1 MKTLVVNRNII
12 VSIFVVMLLIYGLQ
26 GISYGQYEVEGEAPI
41 VTPGE
46 TNTSLVVSFRD
57 YFYAYDVNAYQIQF
71 RRKTPQGDW
80 ITVCSVVSSGSRSG
94 GNLSDLPIIGI
105 FFFPGSRA
113 GVGNVNFV
121 FTNLEPGTTYEA
133 RYRDTNLSECTENPP
148 SPDPWTAIAEGTTH
162 LVTPPRVEFVD
173 ANLARAIRRAL
184 NLDTGGEHIELLKI
198 PEAALAKLIELV
210 ASKKD
215 IINLTSLE
223 HATQLTTLHLPENNL
238 RDLTPLAQLTQLT
251 ELDLSE
257 NNISDLTPLTQLT
270 QLTGL
275 FLRGNSVSDLT
286 PLTQLTQL
294 TGLFLRGNSV
304 SDLTPLAQLMQL
316 TGLDLSENN
325 ISDLTPLTQLTQLTG
340 LSLRGNSVS
349 DLTPLAQLMQLTVL
363 NLRDNNISD
372 LTPLTQLTQL
382 RELVLSFNLISDL
395 TPLAQLTQLT
405 ELHLEKNN
413 ISDLTSLAQLTQRTR
428 IYHSSRDWITS
439 GDIELI
445 TVSTPQPLIGTTL
458 NGSLV
463 TLTLLPSGA
472 AYDTSINN
480 IRDAVTVSGIHGVTV
495 SDVTRVSDTEV
506 TVALEFTGDLDGSAW
521 LTFTVAAVA
530 VAGYDGRTLTGNT
543 ILVSGI
549 VEVVASTAYPL
560 TAVTLNGAIVTLT
573 LSSGAFR
580 YLHEVRNALT
590 ISDIPGIGIARW
602 SEMVPVSNTEIKIKL
617 TFNGD
622 NITTDSILTLTVGSD
637 AIALYNGPAYTLQ
650 IPVTAVSEAELAEL
664 SKALVASTAYPLTA
678 VTLNGSIVTLK
689 LTSGVYRRSDGAI
702 SWPVKISGIQGV
714 TFFNDVR
721 RVSATEL
728 TFELDF
734 SGTINADATLT
745 FTVGPGMIAGYNGP
759 ARTAEIPVSASTEV
773 EVTGELVASTA
784 FPLTKETLNG
794 SVVKLTLKNNS
805 YDSYDSYLG
814 RSYNYA
820 KPVVGVF
827 GIPGVKTARLPS
839 GHSIYILN
847 STKIWV
853 RLHFTGNLDT
863 NATLTFTVPSRL
875 IKDYNGPPLAA
886 TLPVTVKTGKQVLVP
901 ETSRPSMY
909 WINTDTGKIKSLEP
923 FEAVTNQVTSLTV
936 DTAGGKVYWSEHDS
950 SSGTIKRANLDGTS
964 TEVLVTQTTP
974 GSISVDTTGKKLYWV
989 NSLDGKIQSANL
1001 NGENISTV
1009 SQLEEDIVHIAVDTE
1024 GGKLY
1029 WVDSQYRIRRMN
1041 LDGTSI
1047 ETPLSG
1053 WESDLFRGIGGLA
1066 IADGKIYWTERQI
1079 WYRVGGIIHRA
1090 NLNGTDLETLATSFG
1105 EPTGI
1110 AVDTAANKVYWAN
1123 SFGGIQR
1130 TDINGGEIEN
1140 VVYGITAPGDFA
1152 LGTASTHP
1160 TLEPPVA
1167 TTNVTVSILP
1177 ASVAAPAIGQQIEF
1191 SLNITSGEAVAGYQ
1205 ATVQFDTT
1213 ALRYVS
1219 GANGDYL
1226 PDAAF
1231 FVQPVVEGNLV
1242 KLNVA
1247 SLAGESSG
1255 DGTLATLTFEVVS
1268 VKASTLMLSELLL
1281 TDSAGNA
1288 SVPKIE
1294 NAEITEPKGFKEDVN
1309 GDGTVNI
1316 QDLVLVNSNLGKT
1329 GQNAADVNGDG
1340 LVNIADLVLVAGA
1353 LDTSAAAPSLYPQ
1366 PLSML
1371 TAAEVKLWLSQA
1383 QQLDL
1388 TDPTS
1393 LRGIRFLEQLL
1404 AMLIPKETVLLPNY
1418 PNPFNPETWIPYRL
1432 AQDAFVTLTIYD
1444 GSGQVVRTLDVGHR
1458 IAAFYESRSKAI
1470 HWDGRNEFGEGVASG
1485 VYFYHLFADDFSAT
1499 RKMLILK

>member
-286 PLTQLTQL
+286 PL
-294 TGLFLRGNSV
+294 
-304 SDLTPLAQLMQL
+304 AQ
-316 TGLDLSENN
+316 
-325 ISDLTPLTQLTQLTG
+325 LTQLTQLDLG
-340 LSLRGNSVS
+340 DDYPRDPGGNQIL
-349 DLTPLAQLMQLTVL
+349 D
-363 NLRDNNISD
+363 I
-372 LTPLTQLTQL
+372 
-382 RELVLSFNLISDL
+382 
-395 TPLAQLTQLT
+395 TPLAQLTQLMQ
-405 ELHLEKNN
+405 LDLAGNV
-413 ISDLTSLAQLTQRTR
+413 ISDITPLAQLTQLMQLDLRYNQIRDITPLVQLGHLTEFNLSDNQ
-428 IYHSSRDWITS
+428 ISDITPLAQLAGSSVTKLNLSRNQIRDVAPLAQLAGSSVTELYLSRNQIRDVAPLAALIQLRRLSLRDNPIDNTYPLRALLDANPDVNV
-439 GDIELI
+439 DIIISKEEVPTLS
-445 TVSTPQPLIGTTL
+445 VSTRQPLT
-458 NGSLV
+458 
-463 TLTLLPSGA
+463 
-472 AYDTSINN
+472 
-480 IRDAVTVSGIHGVTV
+480 GVTI
-495 SDVTRVSDTEV
+495 D
-506 TVALEFTGDLDGSAW
+506 
-521 LTFTVAAVA
+521 
-530 VAGYDGRTLTGNT
+530 
-543 ILVSGI
+543 
-549 VEVVASTAYPL
+549 
-560 TAVTLNGAIVTLT
+560 GAIVKLT

-590 ISDIPGIGIARW
+590 ISGIPGIGIARW
-602 SEMVPVSNTEIKIKL
+602 SEMVPVSNTEITIKL

-664 SKALVASTAYPLTA
+664 STALVASTAYPLTA
-678 VTLNGSIVTLK
+678 VTLNGAIVTLT
-689 LTSGVYRRSDGAI
+689 LTSGVYHNIYAESYPI
-702 SWPVKISGIQGV
+702 KLSGIPGGR
-714 TFFNDVR
+714 FRFVR
-721 RVSATEL
+721 RVSNTEI
-728 TFELDF
+728 TIELLF

-745 FTVGPGMIAGYNGP
+745 FTVGPGAIAGYNGP

-773 EVTGELVASTA
+773 EVTGELVASTP

-794 SVVKLTLKNNS
+794 SIVKLTLQNYS
-805 YDSYDSYLG
+805 YKERYSAVYYTRTIGVSGLPGIYTG
-814 RSYNYA
+814 QWQSGAYS
-820 KPVVGVF
+820 VV
-827 GIPGVKTARLPS
+827 PS
-839 GHSIYILN
+839 NTEL
-847 STKIWV
+847 WV
-853 RLHFTGNLDT
+853 QLFFDGNLDT
-863 NATLTFTVPSRL
+863 DATLSFTVPPSE
-875 IKDYNGPPLAA
+875 IKDYNGPPLVA

-901 ETSRPSMY
+901 ETLRPSMY
-909 WINTDTGKIKSLEP
+909 WINTDTNKIETVEP
-923 FEAVTNQVTSLTV
+923 FDAVTQQVTSLTV
-936 DTAGGKVYWSEHDS
+936 DKAGGKVYWSEHGS
-950 SSGTIKRANLDGTS
+950 SSGIIKRVDLDGTNA
-964 TEVLVTQTTP
+964 EVLVTRPTTP
-974 GSISVDTTGKKLYWV
+974 QSITVDPVRKKLYWI
-989 NSLDGKIQSANL
+989 NSLEGKIHSADL
-1001 NGENISTV
+1001 SGGNIKTII
-1009 SQLEEDIVHIAVDTE
+1009 QLDDTITHIAVDTE

-1029 WVDSQYRIRRMN
+1029 WADSQLRIWRVN
-1041 LDGTSI
+1041 LDGKNS
-1047 ETPLSG
+1047 ETVLSG
-1053 WESDLFRGIGGLA
+1053 WGTDQTNGIGGIA
-1066 IADGKIYWTERQI
+1066 IAEGKIYWTEPPVWSRKSGKI
-1079 WYRVGGIIHRA
+1079 RRA
-1090 NLNGTDLETLATSFG
+1090 NLNGTDVETLVSPLG
-1105 EPTGI
+1105 EPVGI
-1110 AVDTAANKVYWAN
+1110 AVDTVNGKLYWTNKL
-1123 SFGGIQR
+1123 GGIQR
-1130 TDINGGEIEN
+1130 MDLNGGEVEA
-1140 VVYGITAPGDFA
+1140 VVSGITAPGDFA
-1152 LGTASTHP
+1152 LGTASTQLTP
-1160 TLEPPVA
+1160 STPEPPVA
-1167 TTNVTVSILP
+1167 TTNATVSILP